1 MGIRSRMVA
10 AFGAL
15 LLASLLLFGV
25 GSYRLL
31 LLKGGAQ
38 QVEYQQRAVAAV
50 QAGVVAE
57 LSRLQLEVRELAGAV
72 AGRLADSRQADAR
85 VLAALADFQ
94 GVHPEVM
101 SVVWVAAGDRPWLH
115 FPVSR
120 ALDRRAL
127 TGSIEGHQVDAGPIL
142 LAGEHPLLR
151 FLVPVP
157 HSGMPAAAS
166 HVVVDTDFSR
176 LQSLLRSQDAPS
188 YQMFIA
194 GQDGAL
200 LTSSGEPLFA
210 VLPADA
216 LPGGAS
222 ATGGVGLEVDGH
234 QYDLSLQPLAAGL
247 WLGVL
252 TDKALLRQQVMSAV
266 QQLLVLAAVILA
278 LFGALLLFL
287 IYHRLQWLLDRL
299 LSYCREVL
307 RGSRSAQLQLD
318 DTGGVGKLALAVGE
332 MGMRLQG
339 ADQHAARLAYYDQL
353 TDLPNRSS
361 LKESLTRLLEVMG
374 RSGQKLAVLFVD
386 LDDFKKVND
395 RLGHDAGDE
404 LLVQVSQ
411 RLKQAL
417 RKGDLLGGNL
427 SEEAEAHLL
436 SRRGG
441 DEFNAVLPAIK
452 GPRDAAMVAE
462 RLITDIS
469 VPLMIA
475 GSQVSV
481 GASVGIALFPD
492 DGADAETLLRHAD
505 MAMYQ
510 AKAQGK
516 NKYYLFTES
525 INAEVRRRLEMEQAV
540 AIGLQRNEFELY
552 YQPKLNLRTMEVTGF
567 EALMRWITP
576 DRGVV
581 SPAEFVPLTEAS
593 QLIHDLGNWVIA
605 EAMHQMAQWDD
616 ILPPGL
622 RVAINISPRQIVEDN
637 FAGQFISLAEQFGV
651 SPARLEVELTETSVL
666 TDEALV
672 HEHLQTLRAAGV
684 KVSLDDFGTG
694 YSSLT
699 FLRNLPIDAVKIDRS
714 FVSRLNQEGGSQEI
728 VISVLELCHKL
739 RLETIAEGVEN
750 ADQMVT
756 LLNNGC
762 TEAQGY
768 LFAPA
773 LPADDVLAYLSER
786 VLPGG

>member
-1 MGIRSRMVA
+1 MVA
-10 AFGAL
+10 VFGAL
-15 LLASLLLFGV
+15 LLLSLLVFAV
-25 GSYRLL
+25 GSYQLL

-38 QVEYQQRAVAAV
+38 QVEHQQRAVAAV
-50 QAGVVAE
+50 QAGVTAE
-57 LSRLQLEVRELAGAV
+57 LARLQSEVHELAGEV
-72 AGRLADSRQADAR
+72 AGRLAESRQPDAR

-101 SVVWVAAGDRPWLH
+101 QVVWVTAGDRPWLH
-115 FPVSR
+115 FPISR
-120 ALDRRAL
+120 ALDRPAL
-127 TGSIEGHQVDAGPIL
+127 TGAIAERQETAIDDPLL
-142 LAGEHPLLR
+142 LAGDHPRLR
-151 FLVPVP
+151 FVAPVP
-157 HSGMPAAAS
+157 QSATPDALT

-176 LQSLLRSQDAPS
+176 LQSLLRSHDAPS

-194 GQDGAL
+194 NRQGQL
-200 LTSSGEPLFA
+200 LTSSAELLFSQ
-210 VLPADA
+210 LPQDA
-216 LPGGAS
+216 LAEGGPA
-222 ATGGVGLEVDGH
+222 GGPVGLQVNGH
-234 QYDLSLQPLAAGL
+234 QFDLSLQPLGASL
-247 WLGVL
+247 QLGVL
-252 TDKALLRQQVMSAV
+252 TDRTLLGQQVMSAV
-266 QQLLVLAAVILA
+266 QQLLVLTALILA
-278 LFGALLLFL
+278 LLGAALFFLFYYRLHALLNG
-287 IYHRLQWLLDRL
+287 L

-307 RGSRSAQLQLD
+307 RGSRSAQLQLAD
-318 DTGGVGKLALAVGE
+318 AGGLGELAVAVGE

-353 TDLPNRSS
+353 TDLPNRSA
-361 LKESLTRLLEVMG
+361 LKESLARLLEVMD
-374 RSGQKLAVLFVD
+374 RSGQQLAVLFVD

-404 LLVQVSQ
+404 LLVQVSL

-427 SEEAEAHLL
+427 TGDAEAHLL

-452 GPRDAAMVAE
+452 GARDAAAVAE

-481 GASVGIALFPD
+481 GASVGIALFPG
-492 DGADAETLLRHAD
+492 DGRDAETLLRHAD

-605 EAMHQMAQWDD
+605 EAMHQVAQWDD
-616 ILPPGL
+616 ILPAGL

-786 VLPGG
+786 GLPAG